1 MARDTASKQMKITL
15 NQVTERTPRASLMH
29 WATTANINAGLAVSM
44 PWAMCA
50 RGARHAAMNP
60 PSIKPT
66 ESAAVT
72 KRELSLFSSTK
83 LPITKPTIKTTES
96 EKNAPGSHE
105 LRFIR

>member
-1 MARDTASKQMKITL
+1 VAKDTANKQMKITL
-15 NQVTERTPRASLMH
+15 NQVTERTPRANLMH
-29 WATTANINAGLAVSM
+29 WATTAKINAGLAVSM

-66 ESAAVT
+66 ESAAVM

-83 LPITKPTIKTTES
+83 LPITRPTIKTTES
-96 EKNAPGSHE
+96 EKNVPASHE

>member
-1 MARDTASKQMKITL
+1 MKITL
-15 NQVTERTPRASLMH
+15 NQATERTPRANLMH
-29 WATTANINAGLAVSM
+29 WATTANINAGQAVSV

-50 RGARHAAMNP
+50 RGARHAAMKP

-66 ESAAVT
+66 ERAAVM

-83 LPITKPTIKTTES
+83 LPITRPTTKTTES
-96 EKNAPGSHE
+96 EKNAPVSHE